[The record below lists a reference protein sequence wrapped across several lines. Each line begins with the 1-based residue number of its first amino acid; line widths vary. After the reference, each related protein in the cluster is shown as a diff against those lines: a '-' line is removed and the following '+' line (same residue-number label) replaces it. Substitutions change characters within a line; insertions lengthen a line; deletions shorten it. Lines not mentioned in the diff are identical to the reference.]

1 MGMVF
6 RLCGGSQRF
15 QRTVKRFKRK
25 RKMLRIN
32 QLKVPFHY
40 TEEGIKKKLNK
51 MLFLKPGQLLGMDI
65 VRESLDARKKPD
77 LFYNLIVDIQV
88 ENEEALLEFC
98 RKKKHIDIVK
108 ISQETYQ
115 FPKTGAGRLLN
126 PPVIVGTGPAG
137 LFCGYYLAKAGYKP
151 LLIEQGE
158 PVEQRTGTVEA
169 FWKDGILNPYSNV
182 QFGEGGAGTFSDG
195 KLNTSIKDK
204 AHRSHEIL
212 KVFVEM
218 GAGPEILYKQKPH
231 VGTDVLREVVKNLR
245 NAILSYGGQIRFCT
259 RLEGLVLEG
268 EQLKGIRIRSLKEST
283 SKEEVLPCGQL
294 VLAIGHSSRDT
305 FSMLY
310 DCHVPMEAKSFAVG
324 FRVEHPQSMINL
336 NQLAMEKLEGSN
348 LKAADYKLTAKTS
361 GNRGVY
367 SFCMCPGGYVIN
379 ASSEEGGLTVNGM
392 SYSGRNGKN
401 ANSAVI
407 VSVTPADFPDNTPL
421 GGVKFQKILEKR
433 AYELGGGKIPVQLY
447 GDFKSGRTTERV
459 GGIQPQIKGEYS
471 FADIR
476 GILPE
481 ELNQA
486 FIEGMEAF
494 QKKIPGFANEDVPV
508 SGIEART
515 SSPVRI
521 LRDENLESAIKGIYP
536 CGEGAGYAG
545 GITSAAID
553 GLKTAEA
560 IARTYAPF

>member
-1 MGMVF
+1 
-6 RLCGGSQRF
+6 
-15 QRTVKRFKRK
+15 
-25 RKMLRIN
+25 MLRIN

-51 MLFLKPGQLLGMDI
+51 MLFLKQGQLLKVNI

-77 LFYNLIVDIQV
+77 LFYNLIVDIQA

-108 ISQETYQ
+108 ISNETYQ
-115 FPKTGAGRLLN
+115 FPEAGTWRLKN

-158 PVEQRTGTVEA
+158 PVEIRTRTVEA

-204 AHRSHEIL
+204 ARRSHEIL

-218 GAGPEILYKQKPH
+218 GASPEILYKQKPH

-245 NAILSYGGQIRFCT
+245 TAILSYGGRIRFCT
-259 RLEGLVLEG
+259 RLEGLILEG
-268 EQLKGIRIRSLKEST
+268 EQLKGIRIRSLKEPS

-336 NQLAMEKLEGSN
+336 NQLAIENLEGSN
-348 LKAADYKLTAKTS
+348 IKAADYKLTAKTS

-407 VSVTPADFPDNTPL
+407 VSVTPADFPDNSPL

-433 AYELGGGKIPVQLY
+433 AYELGGGKIPIQLY
-447 GDFKSGRTTERV
+447 GDFKYGRTTKQL
-459 GGIQPQIKGEYS
+459 GSIQPQIKGEYS
-471 FADIR
+471 FANIR
-476 GILPE
+476 DILPE

-486 FIEGMEAF
+486 FMEGMETF
-494 QKKIPGFANEDVPV
+494 QKKIPGFSREDVPI

-515 SSPVRI
+515 SSPIRI
-521 LRDENLESAIKGIYP
+521 LRDENLESRIKGIYP

-553 GLKTAEA
+553 GLKAAEA
-560 IARTYAPF
+560 IVSRYAPF